1 MKRFVKIY
9 ATLFIVCV
17 VLANLVVVFLYG
29 KQFFLQASDGEVI
42 ADVTLGET
50 LLLVNA
56 VLVGLFLLL
65 WWLARYVYRQHAPRE
80 Y

>member
-29 KQFFLQASDGEVI
+29 KQFLLQASEGAVR
-42 ADVTLGET
+42 ADVTLTET
-50 LLLVNA
+50 LLLINGL
-56 VLVGLFLLL
+56 LVGLFVLL
-65 WWLARYVYRQHAPRE
+65 WWLSRYVYRQHAPRE